1 MRMIRFR
8 QALLNEGKRTAYT
21 SYDGAI
27 AIYRNV
33 LKLKP
38 KHQDAMYQIGYC
50 YQKKQDNKKAKKWYR
65 KAIKVDPNSA
75 IANKANNYLQQIE
88 QQGTQGQ

>member
-1 MRMIRFR
+1 MTDAQI

-38 KHQDAMYQIGYC
+38 KHQDAMCQIGYC
-50 YQKKQDNKKAKKWYR
+50 YQKKQDNKKQR
-65 KAIKVDPNSA
+65 SG
-75 IANKANNYLQQIE
+75 IE
-88 QQGTQGQ
+88 KQLR

>member
-1 MRMIRFR
+1 MHRFKPI
-8 QALLNEGKRTAYT
+8 LNEGKRTAYT

-65 KAIKVDPNSA
+65 KAIKVDPNSSDC
-75 IANKANNYLQQIE
+75 E
-88 QQGTQGQ
+88 